1 LLANK
6 QGRNLEGIM
15 IANIKPVND
24 KERNAARS
32 REAILDAAEE
42 LFACQG
48 YEGTSLN
55 QVGMKAG
62 VSRGTPGYFF
72 GSKEALYQAVLE
84 RCFRRVRDAIRSGRD
99 RALASQESS
108 EVVLAGAVAEYFDF
122 IMANPNFV
130 RLMER
135 EALSGAEQL
144 NRLPSANIAAEAVSA
159 ISDELGLDPVQGVE
173 AAHLVLS
180 IIGLCW
186 FPAVHASTVMPALGF
201 NAADATFREQ
211 RKQHVIDLVLRG
223 VQGRIPARAGR

>member
-1 LLANK
+1 
-6 QGRNLEGIM
+6 M
-15 IANIKPVND
+15 PANIKQLND
-24 KERNAARS
+24 KERNATRS

-42 LFACQG
+42 LFSLQG
-48 YEGTSLN
+48 YDGTSLN
-55 QVGMKAG
+55 EVGTQAG

-84 RCFRRVRDAIRSGRD
+84 RCFGRVRDAIRSGRD
-99 RALASQESS
+99 RALASHEPS

-122 IMANPNFV
+122 IMENPNFV

-144 NRLPSANIAAEAVSA
+144 NRLPSANFAAEAVSA
-159 ISDELGLDPVQGVE
+159 ISEELGLDPGQGVE

-186 FPAVHASTVMPALGF
+186 FPAVHGSTVIPALGF
-201 NAADATFREQ
+201 DPADPHYREQ
-211 RKQHVIDLVLRG
+211 RKQHVVELVLRG
-223 VQGRIPARAGR
+223 AQGRIPVKVPA

>member
-1 LLANK
+1 
-6 QGRNLEGIM
+6 M
-15 IANIKPVND
+15 IANSKSVND
-24 KERNAARS
+24 KERNASRS

-42 LFACQG
+42 LFAHQG
-48 YEGTSLN
+48 YDGTSLN
-55 QVGMKAG
+55 QVGTKAG

-72 GSKEALYQAVLE
+72 GAKEALYQAVLE

-99 RALASQESS
+99 RALASHEPS

-122 IMANPNFV
+122 IMENPNFV

-159 ISDELGLDPVQGVE
+159 ISEELGLDTSQGAE

-186 FPAVHASTVMPALGF
+186 FPAVHAHTVMPALGF
-201 NAADATFREQ
+201 NANDEHFREQ
-211 RKQHVIDLVLRG
+211 RKQHVVDLVLRG
-223 VQGRIPARAGR
+223 VQGRIPASTNS